1 MNEDETYEGPLM
13 IITAPI
19 GIPSDLKNKKTE
31 TLGQDSIKF
40 ENLNGPGIR
49 IIKVYEQDSNQ
60 EFFSIENIPKNII
73 LGKDSG

>member
-19 GIPSDLKNKKTE
+19 GIPSEKIKNKE

-49 IIKVYEQDSNQ
+49 IIKVYEQDSVQ